1 MQFTPPRRIRLPL
14 QKQTSSK
21 EAHSFRYEECQKR
34 NTTGKEHNKKINTTG
49 NRIFKGIDNLKQD
62 KNINI
67 RVNGEM
73 RAAFI
78 KAAHDNGKNGTS
90 LIRDF
95 MQRYINENKSTKF

>member
-1 MQFTPPRRIRLPL
+1 MRSVKIETQ
-14 QKQTSSK
+14 QG
-21 EAHSFRYEECQKR
+21 R
-34 NTTGKEHNKKINTTG
+34 NTSKIQQETEFLRG
-49 NRIFKGIDNLKQD
+49 LIDLKQN

-95 MQRYINENKSTKF
+95 MQRYIKENSKQI

>member
-1 MQFTPPRRIRLPL
+1 MCIVY
-14 QKQTSSK
+14 
-21 EAHSFRYEECQKR
+21 YEKR
-34 NTTGKEHNKKINTTG
+34 KIKKVTRVVDSISILCYNNNTTGKDHIKNTTG

-73 RAAFI
+73 RASFI
-78 KAAHDNGKNGTS
+78 KAAHDNNKNGTS

-95 MQRYINENKSTKF
+95 MQRYIDENKSTKS

>member
-1 MQFTPPRRIRLPL
+1 MTIQQGKT
-14 QKQTSSK
+14 TS
-21 EAHSFRYEECQKR
+21 
-34 NTTGKEHNKKINTTG
+34 KIQQETEF
-49 NRIFKGIDNLKQD
+49 FKGIDNLKQD

-78 KAAHDNGKNGTS
+78 KAAHDNDKNGTS

-95 MQRYINENKSTKF
+95 MQRYIKENSKQV

>member
-1 MQFTPPRRIRLPL
+1 MRSVKIETQ
-14 QKQTSSK
+14 QG
-21 EAHSFRYEECQKR
+21 R
-34 NTTGKEHNKKINTTG
+34 NTSKIQQETEFL
-49 NRIFKGIDNLKQD
+49 RRLMSLKVQD

-78 KAAHDNGKNGTS
+78 KAAHDNDKNGTS

-95 MQRYINENKSTKF
+95 MQRYIEENSKQI